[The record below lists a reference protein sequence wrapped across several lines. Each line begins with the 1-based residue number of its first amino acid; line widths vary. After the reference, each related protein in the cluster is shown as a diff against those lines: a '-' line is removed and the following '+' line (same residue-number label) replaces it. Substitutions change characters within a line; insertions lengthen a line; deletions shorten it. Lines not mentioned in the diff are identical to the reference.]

1 MLVEHLADTIG
12 NTPLVKL
19 HRLGSQLACNLWA
32 KCEFLNPG
40 GSIKDRIAKGMID
53 AAEAAGTIR
62 PGDTLIEATSG
73 NTGIGLAM
81 VGAAKGYKVI
91 LVMPAK
97 MSLEKQRIAE
107 NLGARI
113 VRTPSEAS
121 YDSPES
127 HLNVAKQLQASMDRA
142 HILDQYNNPINPFTH
157 QHTTAQ
163 EILNDLDGNVH
174 MVVTGVGTG
183 GTITGL
189 SQAMAAHPQH
199 CEVVGVDP
207 YGSILAPG
215 STEIH
220 SYEVEGIGY
229 DFIPNVLK
237 RQQVDHWVK
246 VDDKS
251 SFAHATQLAQMEGIL
266 CGGSSGAVVYAAL
279 KQAQTL
285 KEGQNC
291 VMILA
296 DGVRNYLSKFL
307 NPDWLAAKELS
318 SAEAGGQD

>member
-1 MLVEHLADTIG
+1 MLIENLADTIG

-19 HRLGSQLACNLWA
+19 HRLGSHLACNLWA

-40 GSIKDRIAKGMID
+40 GSIKDRIAKGMIE
-53 AAEAAGTIR
+53 AAEAAKTIR

-127 HLNVAKQLQASMDRA
+127 HLNVARQLQASMERA
-142 HILDQYNNPINPFTH
+142 HILDQYNNPINPLTH

-163 EILNDLDGNVH
+163 EILTDLNEDVS

-183 GTITGL
+183 GTITGI
-189 SQAMAAHPQH
+189 SQAMAAHPN

-207 YGSILAPG
+207 YGSIIAPG

-237 RQQVDHWVK
+237 RQQVHHWVK
-246 VDDKS
+246 VGDKS
-251 SFAHATQLAQMEGIL
+251 SFVHATQLAQMEGIL
-266 CGGSSGAVVYAAL
+266 CGGSSGAVVCAAL
-279 KQAQTL
+279 KQASKL
-285 KEGQNC
+285 KQGQNC

-307 NPDWLAAKELS
+307 NPDWLAAKDLALADSEQ
-318 SAEAGGQD
+318 QD